1 MHIIIAY
8 TYRLRTSLLL
18 FISSLLVFNA
28 HFAFAQDSNIITN
41 RIIRQL
47 QLYPQEKTYVH
58 TDANHY
64 IPSDRIWLKVYVVEA
79 LSHIPTNES
88 RYAYVEL
95 ISPNGA
101 LVSRIKL
108 KENEGAYFGYL
119 DIPANAKTG
128 RYVLR
133 SYTLPSASVENY
145 ESIQYIY
152 IGTSKLNS
160 ATETKD

>member
-1 MHIIIAY
+1 M
-8 TYRLRTSLLL
+8 
-18 FISSLLVFNA
+18 
-28 HFAFAQDSNIITN
+28 
-41 RIIRQL
+41 
-47 QLYPQEKTYVH
+47 
-58 TDANHY
+58 
-64 IPSDRIWLKVYVVEA
+64 YVVEA

-133 SYTLPSASVENY
+133 SYTLLSLIHISEPTRPC
-145 ESIQYIY
+145 
-152 IGTSKLNS
+152 GTSRMPSS
-160 ATETKD
+160 A